1 MLTDRRKP
9 LATHGTGQGG
19 GSTTLGAC
27 PHDTRSRW
35 ARCIV
40 GRIVAGQGA
49 GMPPVS
55 DVPQDRASNP
65 EDNLMPRTKPLSD
78 REIHVLASAIGV
90 IENQRL
96 RSKIANDVWMTLRE
110 YDKALTDGPQS
121 ARWFALSR
129 ADQMVDF

>member
-1 MLTDRRKP
+1 MCRRTEP
-9 LATHGTGQGG
+9 
-19 GSTTLGAC
+19 
-27 PHDTRSRW
+27 PTRGLLD
-35 ARCIV
+35 A
-40 GRIVAGQGA
+40 A
-49 GMPPVS
+49 
-55 DVPQDRASNP
+55 
-65 EDNLMPRTKPLSD
+65 KPLSD

>member
-1 MLTDRRKP
+1 
-9 LATHGTGQGG
+9 
-19 GSTTLGAC
+19 
-27 PHDTRSRW
+27 
-35 ARCIV
+35 
-40 GRIVAGQGA
+40 
-49 GMPPVS
+49 
-55 DVPQDRASNP
+55 
-65 EDNLMPRTKPLSD
+65 MPRTKPLSD

-110 YDKALTDGPQS
+110 FDKALTDGPQS